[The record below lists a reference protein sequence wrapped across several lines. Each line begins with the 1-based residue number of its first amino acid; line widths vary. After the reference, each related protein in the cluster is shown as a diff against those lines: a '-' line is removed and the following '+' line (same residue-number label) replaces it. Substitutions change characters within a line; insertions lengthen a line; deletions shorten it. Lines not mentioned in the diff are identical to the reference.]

1 MDPLGSLQRSLCP
14 LAGVKGKVREK
25 GKEGN
30 ERRRKRREEE
40 GKGGANHPT
49 YKILDCGFAVSCT
62 VLETYSVEYY
72 IGVTLKS
79 GLGVVQGH

>member
-1 MDPLGSLQRSLCP
+1 MDPLGSLQHSLCP

-49 YKILDCGFAVSCT
+49 YKILT
-62 VLETYSVEYY
+62 VALLYLVPYLRHTASN
-72 IGVTLKS
+72 IILA
-79 GLGVVQGH
+79 